1 MWKTVFKTFEKY
13 GLSSTN
19 FTWSILKY
27 FVPFRTVMHII
38 AFNYFCNGPIEDVWQ
53 GPNHASDCYCFI
65 LLQNKFKKK
74 KKKNESIHLQLKL
87 HLNHFKSMF
96 YFYTPEKVREYRIGT
111 LPENGFA
118 IISEQEFQFSQKFG

>member
-1 MWKTVFKTFEKY
+1 MFDRVLITPLIAIALYYFKI
-13 GLSSTN
+13 N
-19 FTWSILKY
+19 LKK
-27 FVPFRTVMHII
+27 
-38 AFNYFCNGPIEDVWQ
+38 Q
-53 GPNHASDCYCFI
+53 
-65 LLQNKFKKK
+65 
-74 KKKNESIHLQLKL
+74 KKNESIHLQLKL